1 MGRHARIMFLRADA
15 ASTSYLRH
23 LNPGGLARFRFSH
36 ISARNHPAVG
46 SRPRIYSLHNSP
58 AVPTHIVPGDGFS
71 LFSDLDPRLTM
82 SSEEETRRC

>member
-1 MGRHARIMFLRADA
+1 MGRHARITFLRAYA
-15 ASTSYLRH
+15 ASASYLGY
-23 LNPGGLARFRFSH
+23 LNPGGLARFRDSH

-58 AVPTHIVPGDGFS
+58 VVPTHIVPCGGFY
-71 LFSDLDPRLTM
+71 LVSDLDPRPTM